1 MNFDGGADAHFAA
14 EFQLPAMQF
23 NHRLGEGK
31 AQPRTLML
39 AIQRGAEPVKRFD
52 NTGNHVRR
60 HADAAIR
67 DADEQLSG
75 PSATAHANLPASR
88 REFDSIVNQIGERLP
103 KTGGGSLPLQRLIQI
118 AGRAQPDPVLLREMA
133 EFDKGLL

>member
-1 MNFDGGADAHFAA
+1 MNFDRGADAHFAA

-23 NHRLGEGK
+23 DHCFGEWK
-31 AQPRTLML
+31 TEACTLML

-52 NTGNHVRR
+52 NAGNHVRR

-67 DADEQLSG
+67 DADEQLSRL
-75 PSATAHANLPASR
+75 SATAHADLPAGR

-103 KTGGGSLPLQRLIQI
+103 KTGGVSLPLQRLIQI
-118 AGRAQPDPVLLREMA
+118 AGRGQPDAILIREVP
-133 EFDKGLL
+133 EFDKRLL